1 MKGKTNLKLAVLAL
15 TTVVPVIAFGQQIN
29 VVVDGDPVIFTGVG
43 PRQVNGRVMV
53 PLRGVMEKLGAFVGW
68 EPRTQTVTANKSGV
82 DLVLRLGDRN
92 ATVNGRT
99 VILDVPAEY
108 YRGSTMVPLRFVGE
122 ALGADVKWN
131 AATYTVNI
139 ATLAGSGNQQIDPN
153 QYSPPVRDNPPNNP
167 PRNVSIT
174 SFDVDHSG
182 TVRGGEELRMTL
194 VGTPGGEA
202 SFSIPGLIEDVLMTE
217 SQPGIYVGTFR
228 VPLNSPVNISKA
240 SAVARLRSGR
250 SEKMIQSGTVLGF
263 DTQAPVITAVTPD
276 PNTRVGRDRP
286 NISATFD
293 DSTGSGIDPA
303 SVEVR
308 LDNRNVTRDAQV
320 TSTFVSY
327 RPDSPLTGG
336 MHEVTVNARDRA
348 GNPVTKSWNFRVI
361 ANTEV
366 IRSFTYEAADRSLA
380 PGSDIVFTLIGEP
393 GATATY
399 SVGDRIRDRRMREVE
414 PGRYEA
420 TYTIRRNDNFDDM
433 PVTAKLLTAGGDTF
447 TYEAQTRFSGST
459 RALEAP
465 TFTDPVD
472 GGTAESRQVFRGRAA
487 PGSHV
492 QLRIDYSKNAL
503 GLIKMTGTV
512 AEIEVIADEQGRW
525 ITEPI
530 NMSTGLGSG
539 ATTYTV
545 TAITMGANGKKSSET
560 KMTLRR

>member
-1 MKGKTNLKLAVLAL
+1 VAGS
-15 TTVVPVIAFGQQIN
+15 AFGQQIN
-29 VVVDGDPVIFTGVG
+29 VTVDGDPVIFTGVG

-92 ATVNGRT
+92 AVVNGRT

-139 ATLAGSGNQQIDPN
+139 TTTAGSANQVIDPN
-153 QYSPPVRDNPPNNP
+153 QYSPPIRNNP
-167 PRNVSIT
+167 PVTPPKSLSIT

-182 TVRGGEELRMTL
+182 TIRGGEELRLTL
-194 VGTPGGEA
+194 IGTPGGEA
-202 SFSIPGLIEDVLMTE
+202 TFSIPGVIEDVRMTE
-217 SQPGIYVGTFR
+217 SRPGTYVGTFR
-228 VPLNSPVNISKA
+228 VPSNSPVNISKA
-240 SAVARLRSGR
+240 SAVARLRLGS
-250 SEKMIQSGTVLGF
+250 SEKMIQSGTTLGF

-293 DSTGSGIDPA
+293 DSTGSGVDPA

-327 RPDSPLTGG
+327 RPDTALAGG
-336 MHEVTVNARDRA
+336 MHEVMVTARDRA
-348 GNPVTKSWNFRVI
+348 GNPVEKSWSFRVI

-366 IRSFTYEAADRSLA
+366 IRSFNYDAGGEPLV
-380 PGSDIVFTLIGEP
+380 PGTEVTFTLVGEP
-393 GATATY
+393 GATATF

-414 PGRYEA
+414 PGRYQA
-420 TYTIRRNDNFDDM
+420 TYTIRRNDNFENV
-433 PVTAKLLTAGGDTF
+433 PVTAKLLTSGGDTF
-447 TYEAQTRFSGST
+447 TYEAQTRFN
-459 RALEAP
+459 ALVRTLEPP
-465 TFTDPVD
+465 TFTEPVE
-472 GGTAESRQVFRGRAA
+472 GATVESRQVFRGRAA

-492 QLRIDYSKNAL
+492 QLKIDYSTNAL
-503 GLIKMTGTV
+503 GLIRMTGTV
-512 AEIEVIADEQGRW
+512 AETEVVADDQGRW
-525 ITEPI
+525 VSEPI
-530 NMSTGLGSG
+530 NMSTGLGG
-539 ATTYTV
+539 GPTTYTV
-545 TAITMGANGKKSSET
+545 TATTVGANGKKSSVT
-560 KMTLRR
+560 KLTLRR